1 MSATTTCLIILA
13 MVSRHSLRLEPKSL
27 FLISYLGNLDA
38 HSIVLVSEFV
48 CGFRIEKCHRKEGIE
63 TQQDPTR
70 PSWAQKFLH
79 VPHYL
84 FVGKICIY

>member
-27 FLISYLGNLDA
+27 FLISYLGNFDA

-48 CGFRIEKCHRKEGIE
+48 CGISTRI
-63 TQQDPTR
+63 
-70 PSWAQKFLH
+70 
-79 VPHYL
+79 V
-84 FVGKICIY
+84 